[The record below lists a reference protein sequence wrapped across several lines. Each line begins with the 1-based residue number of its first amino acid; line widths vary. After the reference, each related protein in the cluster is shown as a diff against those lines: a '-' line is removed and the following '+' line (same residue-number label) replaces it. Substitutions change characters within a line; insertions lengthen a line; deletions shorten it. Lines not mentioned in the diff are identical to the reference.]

1 MRPVHATRMTS
12 WAAIVAVLVLVFAVA
27 GCGDDDGFSNA
38 PRPPLE
44 LTLST
49 TVAPTGITVSP
60 ARVGAGPV
68 ELLISNQTR
77 TSQRLTLRSLTL
89 ENGGRELKQ
98 RTGPINPGDTASLK
112 ADVDPGTFTVSVEDD
127 GIDPGRI
134 EVGPKRASAKDR
146 LLQP

>member
-1 MRPVHATRMTS
+1 MRPLHATRMTS
-12 WAAIVAVLVLVFAVA
+12 WAAILAVLVLVFAAA
-27 GCGDDDGFSNA
+27 GCGDDEGFGNA

-49 TVAPTGITVSP
+49 AVAPTGITVSP
-60 ARVGAGPV
+60 TRVGAGPV

-77 TSQRLTLRSLTL
+77 TSQRLTLQSLTL
-89 ENGGRELKQ
+89 ESGGRELKQ
-98 RTGPINPGDTASLK
+98 RSGPINPGDTASLK

-127 GIDPGRI
+127 GIDPARI
-134 EVGPKRASAKDR
+134 EVGPKRESAKDR